1 LISDL
6 RFEISQIL
14 IDNQISNQQS
24 AISNQQSAISNQQSA
39 ISNNNRQLAI
49 VNQFEI

>member
-1 LISDL
+1 MSDL

-24 AISNQQSAISNQQSA
+24 AISNRQSA